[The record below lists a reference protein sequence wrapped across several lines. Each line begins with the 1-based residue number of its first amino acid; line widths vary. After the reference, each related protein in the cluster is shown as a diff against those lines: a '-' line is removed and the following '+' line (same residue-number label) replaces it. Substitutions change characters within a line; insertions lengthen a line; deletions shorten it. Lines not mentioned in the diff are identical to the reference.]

1 MKIAVVAVTRAGVE
15 LGRET
20 VQKLDET
27 GLYETVLYIPS
38 KFSLLGIAGK
48 RQPYR
53 KPLRELFEELFAMY
67 DGIVCIMALGI
78 VVRLSAAHIR
88 DKRSDPAVVV
98 MDESGKNVISVLS
111 GHLGGA
117 NALTLKIAE
126 LLGANPVITTAT
138 DVQGLPA
145 IEMVAEENGLV
156 AEPLDLVKK
165 INSSI
170 VNKQQ
175 VVIYTEFP
183 LDMEACDNI
192 EVKDFAEYSP
202 LRTEKNRV
210 VLVTNRTAESFPPG
224 TLFLRP
230 QNITIGIGCRKGVSS
245 SEVKEAILQAL
256 AEVGRAVTAVKL
268 LASIDIKKDE
278 QGLLDAAAEMGLPTE
293 FFTMQELQEVYQ
305 ARAGELSFSEFVDK
319 KIGVGGVCEPAA
331 LLGAGQASV
340 ILMPK
345 KKKGKVTIAVAEGD
359 WPLSE

>member
-1 MKIAVVAVTRAGVE
+1 MKIAVVAVTRDGAELARKTAG
-15 LGRET
+15 LLDDTGR
-20 VQKLDET
+20 
-27 GLYETVLYIPS
+27 YETVLYVPGR
-38 KFSLLGIAGK
+38 FSLLRITGK

-53 KPLRELFEELFAMY
+53 KPLRELFRDLFERY

-88 DKRSDPAVVV
+88 DKRTDPAVVV
-98 MDESGKNVISVLS
+98 MDELGKNVISVLS

-117 NALTLKIAE
+117 NALTLQIAG

-145 IEMVAEENGLV
+145 IEMVAAENSLV
-156 AEPLDLVKK
+156 AEPLELVKK

-175 VVIYTEFP
+175 VTIYTEFAIDIEP
-183 LDMEACDNI
+183 SENI
-192 EVKDFAEYSP
+192 AVRDFAEYSP
-202 LRTEKNRV
+202 ARREENRV
-210 VLVTNRTAESFPPG
+210 VLVTNRTAASFPPG

-230 QNITIGIGCRKGVSS
+230 QNISIGIGCRKGVSAA
-245 SEVKEAILQAL
+245 EVKQAIGQAL
-256 AEVGRAVTAVKL
+256 DEAGRAVTSVKS

-278 QGLLDAAAEMGLPTE
+278 QGLLEAAGEMDLPTE
-293 FFTMQELQEVYQ
+293 FYGRQELLEVH
-305 ARAGELSFSEFVDK
+305 RTRGSELSFSEFVDQ

-331 LLGAGQASV
+331 ILGAGEASV

-345 KKKGKVTIAVAEGD
+345 KKYGKVTIAIAEGS